1 MFFLRSCPLLR
12 NGCRGQD
19 RDHAHHSNLWQ
30 WPVKEL
36 KARLEALG
44 ADLKGVTEKTELVNL
59 LEQLQPAPKK
69 EEVPPFELI
78 GIMLITRTCG
88 SGLSRSSRLDRYP
101 GAALLSPAMLVL
113 SEARLEALGADLKGV
128 TEKTEL
134 VNLLEQLQPAPKKEE
149 VPPFELIGIMLIT
162 RTCGSGQSRS
172 SRLDRYPG
180 AALLSPA
187 MLVLSEARLEAL
199 GADLKGVT
207 EKTELVNLLE
217 QQKAALCE
225 FAHGAAALSPA
236 SRPRSRGW
244 GLGDAAELLE
254 CGQAM
259 PSPPNPEEPFAHLE
273 EDDCHSLK
281 RPRGPL
287 PSPTPEARDHA
298 RHSELWDLPVK
309 ELKARLRAIGA
320 DFTGLA
326 EKTELIMLLER
337 SVELRRKEYLH
348 TENIPTFVL

>member
-59 LEQLQPAPKK
+59 LEQPLGCIMPDRDHAHHSNLWQWPVK
-69 EEVPPFELI
+69 ELK
-78 GIMLITRTCG
+78 
-88 SGLSRSSRLDRYP
+88 
-101 GAALLSPAMLVL
+101 
-113 SEARLEALGADLKGV
+113 ARLEALGADLKGV

-134 VNLLEQLQPAPKKEE
+134 VNLLEQPL
-149 VPPFELIGIMLIT
+149 GCIM
-162 RTCGSGQSRS
+162 
-172 SRLDRYPG
+172 
-180 AALLSPA
+180 
-187 MLVLSEARLEAL
+187 
-199 GADLKGVT
+199 
-207 EKTELVNLLE
+207 
-217 QQKAALCE
+217 QKAALCE
-225 FAHGAAALSPA
+225 FAHGA
-236 SRPRSRGW
+236 GI
-244 GLGDAAELLE
+244 E
-254 CGQAM
+254 AM